1 MSQRP
6 SQWRVLLETQWTWT
20 RGILLLGSIV
30 AFTVPLVSLETAA
43 GAADAASAKEVAFIG
58 TMQAWSIGYALTAAG
73 IGLLIAIAAWSY
85 DHRLRHVY
93 ALSLPIARWRYV
105 LQRYT
110 AGLALL
116 ALPTLALL
124 AGAELAAHSAAVPAT
139 LHAYPLALTL
149 RFAFA
154 TLVAYSIFFGIS
166 SATARTAG
174 YVLGVIALIIIAQV
188 VLSSAGS
195 GVNVIGRVSDIVFA
209 TPGVLAVFS
218 GRWTLIDV

>member
-1 MSQRP
+1 MSGRLG
-6 SQWRVLLETQWTWT
+6 QWRVLLDSQWVWT
-20 RGILLLGSIV
+20 RGILLLGSLV
-30 AFTVPLVSLETAA
+30 AFALPLVALETAA
-43 GAADAASAKEVAFIG
+43 GAKSELAFIG
-58 TMQAWSIGYALTAAG
+58 MMQAWSIGYALTAG
-73 IGLLIAIAAWSY
+73 GMGLLIAIAAWSY

-93 ALSLPIARWRYV
+93 ALTLPIARWRYV

-116 ALPTLALL
+116 GLPTLALL
-124 AGAELAAHSAAVPAT
+124 AGAEIAAHSSVVPAT
-139 LHAYPLALTL
+139 LHAYPVALAL

-174 YVLGVIALIIIAQV
+174 YVLGAIALVIVAQV
-188 VLSSAGS
+188 VLSSAGAQ
-195 GVNVIGRVSDIVFA
+195 VNVIGRVSDIVFA

>member
-1 MSQRP
+1 MSRRL
-6 SQWRVLLETQWTWT
+6 SQWRVLFDAQWTWT
-20 RGILLLGSIV
+20 RGVLLLGSIV
-30 AFTVPLVSLETAA
+30 AFALPLVALDTAV
-43 GAADAASAKEVAFIG
+43 GAKSEIAFIG
-58 TMQAWSIGYALTAAG
+58 TMQAWSIGYALTAG
-73 IGLLIAIAAWSY
+73 GMGLLIAIAAWSY

-93 ALSLPIARWRYV
+93 ALTLPIARWRYV

-116 ALPTLALL
+116 ALPMLALL
-124 AGAELAAHSAAVPAT
+124 AGAEIAAHSSAVPAT
-139 LHAYPLALTL
+139 LHAYPIALTL

-174 YVLGVIALIIIAQV
+174 YVLGAIALVIAAQV
-188 VLSSAGS
+188 VLSAAGAE
-195 GVNVIGRVSDIVFA
+195 VNVIGRVSDVVFA

>member
-1 MSQRP
+1 MNAQSTR
-6 SQWRVLLETQWTWT
+6 WRVVLDTQWAWT
-20 RGILLLGSIV
+20 RGVLLLGSIV
-30 AFTVPLVSLETAA
+30 AFALPLVALDMAV
-43 GAADAASAKEVAFIG
+43 GAKSEVAFIG
-58 TMQAWSIGYALTAAG
+58 TMQAWSIGYALTAG
-73 IGLLIAIAAWSY
+73 GMGLLIAIATWSY

-93 ALSLPIARWRYV
+93 ALTLPIARWRYV

-116 ALPTLALL
+116 ALPTIALL
-124 AGAELAAHSAAVPAT
+124 AGAEIASHSSAVPTT
-139 LHAYPLALTL
+139 LHAYPVALTL

-174 YVLGVIALIIIAQV
+174 YVLGAIALVIVAQT
-188 VLSSAGS
+188 VLSAAGS
-195 GVNVIGRVSDIVFA
+195 SVSVIGRVSDIVFA